1 MPNLRKL
8 LGNDETVWVYLDG
21 RAEWDVF
28 AVMAAEE
35 GFSFGE
41 LPADKWTAGHVV
53 AVHSDGRLG
62 HLPLFIWCMS
72 FVGGGAGVRK
82 LDLRKYIEGAG
93 DCNCESAHFRMR
105 MYTGRSSV

>member
-1 MPNLRKL
+1 MRTIREM
-8 LGNDETVWVYLDG
+8 LGIDEKVWVYLDSSETWEKFV
-21 RAEWDVF
+21 RM
-28 AVMAAEE
+28 AVDE
-35 GFSFGE
+35 GFSFGK
-41 LPADKWTAGHVV
+41 LPADEWKSGYVA
-53 AVHSDGRLG
+53 AVHSNGSMG

-72 FVGGGAGVRK
+72 FVVGGAGVRE